1 MASDQPAGDGS
12 VAPDTLHYVRHLAAI
27 CAVVLVLLPS
37 TALGQSVGDIADA
50 VDRRGYFVEEG
61 TVAVNSIEGLVL
73 DYPAL
78 GFVALVGDVDDAD
91 FLAEDVLDGVGSR
104 DTVVVLTA
112 SQVGVA
118 SVTFD
123 NASIDRALERA
134 FGTTGD
140 SYEVDFREF
149 AEALT
154 GGSGSESQQS
164 SGGGFSVW
172 WLVTAGVV
180 VIGFVM
186 WRNSRR
192 DQDTVERRFQQ
203 AKQEVESQMA
213 VIANQIIELS
223 DRVDLAEDE
232 AIEGHFRRGSETFRE
247 AEQRLAAAVREGELE
262 ELSDDLDRAR
272 WEFAAA
278 AALLDGEEPPPEPA
292 EDEPA
297 PKPCFFDPTHG
308 AGVESAVLE
317 TPAGQ
322 RRVLVCRADADKLR
336 RGERPQPREIQVGRR
351 RVPAP
356 QAPRSHGG
364 GGINW
369 LDVFSVVVGGM
380 GEATR
385 YKWNPRGR
393 RGTGGPFGGMGG
405 GFPSRTRPSN
415 RSRSTPRPSRRT
427 KGRGRRSR

>member
-1 MASDQPAGDGS
+1 MS
-12 VAPDTLHYVRHLAAI
+12 I
-27 CAVVLVLLPS
+27 
-37 TALGQSVGDIADA
+37 
-50 VDRRGYFVEEG
+50 
-61 TVAVNSIEGLVL
+61 NSIEGLVL
-73 DYPAL
+73 DYPAF

-91 FLAEDVLDGVGSR
+91 FLAEDVLARVSSR
-104 DTVVVLTA
+104 QTVVVLTA

-118 SVTFD
+118 SVAFD
-123 NASIDRALERA
+123 NSQVDGALDVA
-134 FGTTGD
+134 FATTGD

-149 AEALT
+149 AQALT
-154 GGSGSESQQS
+154 GTGSGSETAS

-172 WLVTAGVV
+172 WLVGAGVV

-192 DQDTVERRFQQ
+192 DQDTVERRLEQ

-213 VIANQIIELS
+213 VIADQIIELS
-223 DRVDLAEDE
+223 DRVDLSEDE
-232 AIEGHFRRGSETFRE
+232 VMEAHFRRGSETFRE
-247 AEQRLAAAVREGELE
+247 AERRMEGAAREAELE

-278 AALLDGEEPPPEPA
+278 EALLDGEEPPPEPA

-322 RRVLVCRADADKLR
+322 RRILVCRADAEKLR

-351 RVPAP
+351 RMPAP

-364 GGINW
+364 GGIKW

-393 RGTGGPFGGMGG
+393 RRTGGTFGGMGG
-405 GFPSRTRPSN
+405 GFPSRSRPS
-415 RSRSTPRPSRRT
+415 SRPRATPKPSRQI